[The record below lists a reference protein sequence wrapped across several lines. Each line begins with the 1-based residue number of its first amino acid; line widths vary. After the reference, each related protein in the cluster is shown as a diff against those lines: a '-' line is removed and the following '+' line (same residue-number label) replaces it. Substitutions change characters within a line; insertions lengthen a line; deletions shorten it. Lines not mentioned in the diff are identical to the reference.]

1 MKHLKWVIRN
11 ISVIKLYKWIDSI
24 KITFNFYFPRT
35 SRHNYRGVDVFSDI
49 FELLLL
55 LYFTFM
61 TRARCLKSHF
71 AIIQKSDLYATLHQ
85 RLWICQRRS
94 CRLCIGNQKIYVPE
108 LLKKAD
114 QYKKLQVWNLIGS
127 GWSESGIFSDFV
139 CISFHELGSDSQ
151 ISKWAG
157 ILVLLSNVD
166 Q

>member
-61 TRARCLKSHF
+61 TRVRCLKFHF

-85 RLWICQRRS
+85 RLWICQRR
-94 CRLCIGNQKIYVPE
+94 P
-108 LLKKAD
+108 A
-114 QYKKLQVWNLIGS
+114 
-127 GWSESGIFSDFV
+127 DFV
-139 CISFHELGSDSQ
+139 SVIKRFMYLSYWRKLINTRSSRFETWLVRADKRVVFFQ
-151 ISKWAG
+151 ILFVS
-157 ILVLLSNVD
+157 LFMS
-166 Q
+166 